1 MLALRNHSGCYLDY
15 LDGEADILF
24 LYLAHD
30 KEGKLRTGPG

>member
-1 MLALRNHSGCYLDY
+1 MLALRYHSGCCLDY

-30 KEGKLRTGPG
+30 KEEKLHTDPR